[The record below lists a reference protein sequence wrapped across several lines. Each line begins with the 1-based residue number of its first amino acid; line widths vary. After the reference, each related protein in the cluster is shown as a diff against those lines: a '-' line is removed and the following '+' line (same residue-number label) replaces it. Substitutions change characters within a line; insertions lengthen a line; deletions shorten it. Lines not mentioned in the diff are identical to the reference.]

1 MTFSALIYDRE
12 YPYIGYANVPMDN
25 DVAHLQQ
32 RLASGK
38 AQLQFQGP
46 SGYLQSL
53 LKALRIDPSS
63 QTLVF
68 SKTSLQFQM
77 ISPATPRAIYFND
90 DTYVAYI
97 PNTGL
102 LEISTMDSLMG
113 AVFYTLVN
121 RADQTTHLER
131 ETLRCLSCHDTFSL
145 GGGGVPSFLFLSAY
159 NIEKGTV
166 LTNAVANPVTDETP
180 LEERWGGWYVTGKL
194 GGIIHLGNV
203 LPQPPGQT
211 LRVSQLHP
219 RDIDTVAGFLD
230 TRPYLSDKSDAVA
243 LLVFEHQVDLHNLII
258 HANYKSRMLLERET
272 PGSSTRQ
279 LTFTQL
285 SPSMQAKFKSLLEP
299 LVRGL
304 LFVHA
309 APLTAPVAST
319 SGFDQWFQ
327 ALGPRDPQGRSLR
340 DLDLRT
346 RLFRHPLSFL
356 IYSQGFDFL
365 PGCAKEYVY
374 QRLAEILSGR
384 DTSATYAQLSAAERR
399 SIYEILSATK
409 PEFAAFVAG
418 AGASRPPTS

>member
-1 MTFSALIYDRE
+1 
-12 YPYIGYANVPMDN
+12 
-25 DVAHLQQ
+25 
-32 RLASGK
+32 
-38 AQLQFQGP
+38 
-46 SGYLQSL
+46 
-53 LKALRIDPSS
+53 
-63 QTLVF
+63 
-68 SKTSLQFQM
+68 
-77 ISPATPRAIYFND
+77 
-90 DTYVAYI
+90 
-97 PNTGL
+97 
-102 LEISTMDSLMG
+102 MDSLMG
-113 AVFYTLVN
+113 AVFYTLDN
-121 RADQTTHLER
+121 RSEQATHFER

-159 NIEKGTV
+159 NIDKGTV

-194 GGIIHLGNV
+194 GGITHLGNV
-203 LPQPPGQT
+203 LPQPAGQT

-219 RDIDTVAGFLD
+219 RDIDTVAGLLD

-243 LLVFEHQVDLHNLII
+243 LLVFEHQVDMHNLII

-279 LTFTQL
+279 LSFAQL
-285 SPSMQAKFKSLLEP
+285 SPSMQQKFKSLLEP

-309 APLTAPVAST
+309 APLSAPVAST

-374 QRLAEILSGR
+374 QRLADILSGR
-384 DTSATYAQLSAAERR
+384 DTSETYAQLSATERR

-409 PEFAAFVAG
+409 PDFAAYVART
-418 AGASRPPTS
+418 GASRPPAS